1 MRILEQFN
9 MTKNATATPT
19 PSHGPHG
26 PLSSFCT
33 KYGRYKDL
41 CAALGVSRTTL
52 WRWIDEPGF
61 PKPIKRGNTVLF
73 DVAAVDA
80 WLAGGAAQ

>member
-1 MRILEQFN
+1 MRALKRSFKMIQ
-9 MTKNATATPT
+9 TAIGAPAAAHNPQRTF
-19 PSHGPHG
+19 S
-26 PLSSFCT
+26 T

-41 CAALGVSRTTL
+41 CEAFSVSRTTL

-73 DVAAVDA
+73 DVAAVEA
-80 WLAGGAAQ
+80 WLAGGEA

>member
-1 MRILEQFN
+1 
-9 MTKNATATPT
+9 MTQNATTTPAQQR
-19 PSHGPHG
+19 G
-26 PLSSFCT
+26 PLSIFSS

-52 WRWIDEPGF
+52 WRWSRKPDF

-73 DVAAVDA
+73 DIDAVEA
-80 WLAGGAAQ
+80 WLEGGEA

>member
-1 MRILEQFN
+1 
-9 MTKNATATPT
+9 MTQTAISAPVA
-19 PSHGPHG
+19 PHN
-26 PLSSFCT
+26 PPRTFAT

-41 CAALGVSRTTL
+41 CQDLGITRTTL

-73 DVAAVDA
+73 DVAAVEA
-80 WLAGGAAQ
+80 WLTGGAAQ